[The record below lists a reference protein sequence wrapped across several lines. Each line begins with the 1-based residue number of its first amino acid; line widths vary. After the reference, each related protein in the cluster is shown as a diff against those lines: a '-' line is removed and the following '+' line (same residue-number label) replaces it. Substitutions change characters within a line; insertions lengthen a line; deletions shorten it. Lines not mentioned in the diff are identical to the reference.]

1 MGYAKPLDRPGYSK
15 RFVQNHTTR
24 SASRPAVPP
33 GRAPRETMSDHTT
46 IPLSP
51 ETRDRLRAEKGHEKS
66 YEEYVLELLEGD
78 DETAHTERNASPE
91 VRTQ

>member
-1 MGYAKPLDRPGYSK
+1 
-15 RFVQNHTTR
+15 
-24 SASRPAVPP
+24 
-33 GRAPRETMSDHTT
+33 MSDHTT